1 MNAAQIAELKVQ
13 FRSLDDREKRL
24 ESAIA
29 ADAARALEV
38 PLMRRDL
45 DALSKE
51 VVANQAVAKADIE
64 RVYTLSQWLLGGL
77 AVAMITLAVT
87 TAVGLLVKP
96 KLA

>member
-1 MNAAQIAELKVQ
+1 
-13 FRSLDDREKRL
+13 
-24 ESAIA
+24 
-29 ADAARALEV
+29 
-38 PLMRRDL
+38 MRRDL